1 VVGIARSE
9 QMTVEG
15 GAALTDAWI
24 DDRSPNARFSMEKR
38 FSAHLPWSRLVE

>member
-24 DDRSPNARFSMEKR
+24 DDRPEALPKTGARVTVR
-38 FSAHLPWSRLVE
+38 